1 MFCRSCGTEMKE
13 DKTFCPNC
21 GEKTG
26 NNLVF
31 VYNETIVS
39 ENYAGFLDRL
49 KAMLVD
55 MAIMV
60 AVNIILSIIL
70 PAKAISGVLGLL
82 TMGYYIYFESSE
94 KQGTIGKQVIGLT
107 VVDKDGQRIG
117 VGKAALRY
125 FSRIL
130 SSILFI
136 GYIMVAFTAKKQGL
150 HDMIAGTY
158 VVKK

>member
-26 NNLVF
+26 NNSVF

-82 TMGYYIYFESSE
+82 TMGYYIYFESSFP
-94 KQGTIGKQVIGLT
+94 QLIIGL
-107 VVDKDGQRIG
+107 QYQFQY
-117 VGKAALRY
+117 ALPECQLKR
-125 FSRIL
+125 
-130 SSILFI
+130 
-136 GYIMVAFTAKKQGL
+136 
-150 HDMIAGTY
+150 
-158 VVKK
+158 